1 MATRHT
7 PLHTLARPC
16 HVRTAGRLE
25 LYGAHWV
32 LANAHAR
39 VPLTL
44 APEVDLELT
53 EGVLIRVEGRWDG
66 ESLRAHAVEPQRVP
80 GGARRR
86 PLDARADRLSLGEA
100 MAARQ
105 RMRQGVDAFFAARGF
120 DEVQTPCWVP
130 EPGTDIYI
138 EAFSADF
145 DPGHGAA
152 TSRGYLQ
159 TSPELAMKRL
169 LVEGFERIYQWTRAW
184 RNGEVTDRHVP
195 EFTIL
200 EWYRAWEPM
209 GAIVD
214 DVEALTRALIGP
226 AARVRTM
233 NSSEPDLDIDLS
245 GPFERMTM
253 QEVVQASCGFDL
265 LEALRY
271 DALREACAEH
281 DLIDL
286 ARRPDPSAFSTLREP
301 TSPRAASLATH
312 LDEPPGPPP
321 NTPARPNRGALHT
334 PRLYNLA
341 QGADGLPIV
350 QDRRWDDLFFE
361 LQVTYIDP
369 WLAERGAVFVTDWPT
384 QLAVL
389 AERDDRDPRVARR
402 FELYV
407 GGVELAN
414 GFQEL
419 TDPNEQA
426 ARFEEDLRRRRA
438 YGLDPLPHPEGF
450 IADLTA
456 GMPPSSG
463 VAVGLDRVLMLATG
477 ARTIHEVTPF
487 SLQRDPINGG
497 FSWF

>member
-1 MATRHT
+1 M
-7 PLHTLARPC
+7 
-16 HVRTAGRLE
+16 RTAGRLE

-44 APEVDLELT
+44 APEVGLELT
-53 EGVLIRVEGRWDG
+53 EGALVRVEGRWDG
-66 ESLRAHAVEPQRVP
+66 ESLRATSVEPQPTP

-100 MAARQ
+100 VSARQ

-138 EAFSADF
+138 EAFAADF
-145 DPGHGAA
+145 DPGHGAPTA
-152 TSRGYLQ
+152 RGYLQ

-209 GAIVD
+209 DAIVD
-214 DVEALTRALIGP
+214 DVEALTRALVGP
-226 AARVRTM
+226 TARVRTM
-233 NSSEPDLDIDLS
+233 NSSEPDLDVDLTA
-245 GPFERMTM
+245 PFERMTM
-253 QEVVQASCGFDL
+253 QEVVQEACGFDL

-271 DALREACAEH
+271 DALREACAAH
-281 DLIDL
+281 DLVDL
-286 ARRPDPSAFSTLREP
+286 ARRPEPSSFSAPREV
-301 TSPRAASLATH
+301 TSPRLARPTAT
-312 LDEPPGPPP
+312 PGPPP
-321 NTPARPNRGALHT
+321 EAPARPNRAALHT

-341 QGADGLPIV
+341 HGSDGLPIV

-361 LQVTYIDP
+361 LQVTYLDP

-389 AERDDRDPRVARR
+389 AERDAQDPRVARR

-419 TDPNEQA
+419 TDPSEQA

-438 YGLDPLPHPEGF
+438 YGLDPLPLPEGF